1 MFYDPR
7 PILRSFIESKN
18 QSQTDTVEN
27 YSTGGGII
35 VVLIYILFFLIYL
48 TPIILV
54 IMRRKRVP
62 TSVIVMTILGCF
74 FFFGFN
80 PIISIILIL
89 AFSDTCMTTTK

>member
-7 PILRSFIESKN
+7 PILYSFIDSKD

-27 YSTGGGII
+27 YSTGVGII

-48 TPIILV
+48 IPIIL
-54 IMRRKRVP
+54 IIIRRNRVP

-74 FFFGFN
+74 FLLGFN

-89 AFSDTCMTTTK
+89 VFSDTCMTTTK